1 MTETKEHIKL
11 KRKAK
16 KFLKSLGFDEIIEEY
31 PTGII
36 YCGHYFARAPVNLQ
50 FSTSLS
56 ARLFLIMILIGIGS
70 LFFIFLTFLAL
81 ILFFIKSLSRPQL
94 TSSSSSSFPS
104 WDLLVVKEFVVS
116 SLITNSRDRATRE
129 LCLFDQGGLA
139 SNLPGLC

>member
-56 ARLFLIMILIGIGS
+56 ARLFLIMILIGIAPPEKQRKS
-70 LFFIFLTFLAL
+70 KSSL